1 VLSII
6 ICVGG
11 TQILSSIIYHL
22 SNMEKTI
29 GVAKMIRCTVGIIN
43 SVPYCVLH
51 KCYTLIFKNETKV
64 QKFKG
69 TVAKELISI
78 FLIL

>member
-6 ICVGG
+6 ICVGPAREG
-11 TQILSSIIYHL
+11 TQILSYVIYHL

-51 KCYTLIFKNETKV
+51 KCYTLMR
-64 QKFKG
+64 QKFKSLKG
-69 TVAKELISI
+69 Q
-78 FLIL
+78 